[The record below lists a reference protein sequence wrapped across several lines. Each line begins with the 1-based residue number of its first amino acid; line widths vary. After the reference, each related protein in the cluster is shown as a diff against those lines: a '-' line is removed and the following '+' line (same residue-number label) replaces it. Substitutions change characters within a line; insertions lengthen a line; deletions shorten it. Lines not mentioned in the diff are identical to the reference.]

1 MRTIAQHHE
10 PPRTLYD
17 LALVEPARHIEAIIA
32 IDHDLD
38 AAAFAAIPEQHDRVA
53 TPVPMPPL
61 CRFCRRWRKASF
73 CAGRREL
80 ASSFCII
87 RIGKLGTLTT
97 GEHVV
102 SAKEFREY
110 ADECLGWAKTAKSD
124 KERRTF
130 LQMAQAWLE
139 AADLLETKP
148 PAADLPTKPGSG
160 APLSGDAT

>member
-1 MRTIAQHHE
+1 VPILPEIAQSKFLRRASGTRVIFLHYPH
-10 PPRTLYD
+10 RKIGR
-17 LALVEPARHIEAIIA
+17 VN
-32 IDHDLD
+32 
-38 AAAFAAIPEQHDRVA
+38 DR
-53 TPVPMPPL
+53 
-61 CRFCRRWRKASF
+61 
-73 CAGRREL
+73 
-80 ASSFCII
+80 
-87 RIGKLGTLTT
+87 
-97 GEHVV
+97 EHVV

-148 PAADLPTKPGSG
+148 PAADLPIKPGSS